1 MSNDYI
7 PKSDPNF
14 QDWLGNFITVAN
26 ANLVA
31 LGLLSTEM
39 TQLSTDKSDFDT
51 AITDNETKQ
60 AAAKAA
66 TEHKKVV
73 RGTAETYARALVKR
87 IQAKVGVT
95 TELKAQL
102 QITVPGSAPAPPP
115 IPFPPI
121 GLYATIVGSGS
132 YQLTWQKNGNAN
144 GTLFVVEAII
154 GTSTAWV
161 PVFTTSKLSYTHS
174 GNTPGMK
181 ITYRVKG
188 QRGEIQGPPSNYAV
202 VNDVVVPV
210 SPV

>member
-1 MSNDYI
+1 MSTDYI
-7 PKSDPNF
+7 PKPDPNF

-51 AITDNETKQ
+51 AITDNETKR

-66 TEHKKVV
+66 TERKKVV

-87 IQAKVGVT
+87 IQAKVGVP

-102 QITVPGSAPAPPP
+102 QITVPGSTPPTPP
-115 IPFPPI
+115 IPFPPMD
-121 GLYATIVGSGS
+121 LVANVVGSGT
-132 YQLTWQKNGNAN
+132 YELTWKRNGNSTN
-144 GTLFVVEAII
+144 TLFAIEAII
-154 GTSTAWV
+154 GGSHDWV
-161 PVFTTSKLSYTHS
+161 GVITTSKTSYIHQ
-174 GNTPGMK
+174 GNIPGVK
-181 ITYRVKG
+181 IIYQVRAQKG
-188 QRGEIQGPPSNYAV
+188 TTFGPPSNIAV
-202 VNDVVVPV
+202 VNDSTVPV